1 MQTLLLSSA
10 PTFGGDEIGIDF
22 AAGESPIGTFK
33 TTFAWDLVL
42 DAQGNIAVASEPYAL
57 AQDAA
62 SECRLFAGEA
72 FYDTGR
78 GIPYWGQILGLRPP
92 LSLVRAY
99 LVQAALLVPGVVK
112 AAAFFSGFTDRQL
125 TGQVQVTDS
134 AGVTIASAF

>member
-10 PTFGGDEIGIDF
+10 ATAG
-22 AAGESPIGTFK
+22 AA
-33 TTFAWDLVL
+33 AWDLVL
-42 DAQGNIAVASEPYAL
+42 DTQGNIAVASEPYAI

-99 LVQAALLVPGVVK
+99 LVQAAMLVPDVVK
-112 AAAFFSGFTDRQL
+112 AAVFFSSFTNRQL
-125 TGQVQVTDS
+125 GGQVQVTNET
-134 AGVTIASAF
+134 GGTIASAF